1 MPLHFLADPHAGN
14 HRGFAT
20 PTATPGVNSRLASVL
35 DVLGEAAQ
43 YVQRDDTVIILG
55 DLFDTDKPSPQV
67 IAAVMHALDGFPCER
82 ADIWVL
88 KGNHDSATPRFGD
101 NALGPLREAGYS
113 VVESPHVLHVG
124 DTSVV
129 LLPFRPDPPSTWV
142 RDVLQ
147 ELQPQLNYTHHTLI
161 GSHFGIADKD
171 TPEYLR
177 EHALLVDDAFALCS
191 EFSASAWLSGDWHT
205 RRVWIGSSATIGQVG
220 ALVPTGFDNPGLDG
234 YGSLWTFETPARLTF
249 REVAGPR
256 FVKYRSARAA
266 IEEPYSETCT
276 KRYAQVT
283 AKADDLDSARD
294 ELEAAVAA
302 GRLAGFEL
310 HADRK
315 EAIENAGETAAYV
328 ATATSFEAALERA
341 VERLD
346 VPADVN
352 RGEVLRRA
360 KQRVAQAKGKAA

>member
-1 MPLHFLADPHAGN
+1 MALHFLADIHAGN
-14 HRGFAT
+14 HKGFAT

-35 DVLGEAAQ
+35 DVLGETAQ
-43 YVQRDDTVIILG
+43 YVQRDDTVVILG

-67 IAAVMHALDGFPCER
+67 IAAVMHTLDGFPCGRER
-82 ADIWVL
+82 VVCL
-88 KGNHDSATPRFGD
+88 RGNHDSATSRPGD
-101 NALGPLREAGYS
+101 NALGPLHEAGYT

-142 RDVLQ
+142 REAL
-147 ELQPQLNYTHHTLI
+147 EALKPELNYTHHTII

-191 EFSASAWLSGDWHT
+191 EFSACAWLSGDWHT
-205 RRVWIGSSATIGQVG
+205 RRVWERDAYTVGQVG
-220 ALVPTGFDNPGLDG
+220 ALVPTGFDNPGIEG
-234 YGSLWTFETPARLTF
+234 YGSLWTFEPPARLTF

-283 AKADDLDSARD
+283 VKADDLDSARE
-294 ELEAAVAA
+294 ELEVAVAA
-302 GRLAGFEL
+302 GKLAGFEL
-310 HADRK
+310 HADRE

-360 KQRVAQAKGKAA
+360 KLRVAQAKTR